1 MADGQQHCKGTRKV
15 IVAMVEPYSD
25 PNNIC

>member
-1 MADGQQHCKGTRKV
+1 MAHGRQPYKGSRKV

-25 PNNIC
+25 PNNIR